1 MNKSRLAEMILQ
13 SVDKMADQTV
23 LDSEESMSNVH
34 AIREES
40 KSKMEIFLSIMQIIS
55 SLLIVL

>member
-13 SVDKMADQTV
+13 SVDKMADQPI
-23 LDSEESMSNVH
+23 LDSEESVSNVH